1 MANKW
6 REKWRRFRFHFL
18 GFNADDEWGLKIK
31 RCLLLGRKAMTNLD
45 SVLES
50 RDITVLTKV
59 LIVNPMVFPLVTY
72 RWKLDHKESWC
83 WRIDAFEL
91 WCWRRLLRV
100 LWTERTSKQSIL
112 KEINSEYS
120 LEGLVLKLKLQYFGH
135 LMQRSDS
142 QGKTLMLG
150 KTEGKRR
157 RGRQRIRWLDGTQTQ
172 WTWVWARSGRQ
183 RRTGKPG
190 VLQSMKSWRIRQGLV
205 TEQQLSQRI
214 IRLQRGQLKLAECP
228 FYYMEP
234 QMR

>member
-1 MANKW
+1 MLAPWKKSYDQPRWHIKKQRHYFANKG
-6 REKWRRFRFHFL
+6 L
-18 GFNADDEWGLKIK
+18 SSQSYGFSSSHVWMWE
-31 RCLLLGRKAMTNLD
+31 
-45 SVLES
+45 
-50 RDITVLTKV
+50 
-59 LIVNPMVFPLVTY
+59 
-72 RWKLDHKESWC
+72 LDHKESWC

-91 WCWRRLLRV
+91 WYWRRLLRV
-100 LWTERTSKQSIL
+100 PWTARRSNQFIPKDISPGC
-112 KEINSEYS
+112 S

-157 RGRQRIRWLDGTQTQ
+157 RGRQRIRWLDGTLTQ